1 MIAWDALGIAQHHD
15 SMPGTMSA
23 QGSYV
28 HWHTDTPGAACNDS
42 SCMVL
47 EDYTQQLAAA
57 QTASQDVLELSLQE
71 VTTAT
76 APVHLQQT
84 GTDNT
89 IIVYNPLAY
98 DRDEIV
104 AVDLPPPPS
113 TSAPSSHKSSSPSS
127 SSSPP
132 PASDVWPAILDCNS
146 QLIIAQASSSPANR
160 TVYFRA
166 QIPALG
172 HALFFID
179 YSQNSTVV
187 QPQPVPPP
195 PIISNYVLEIAL
207 DAQGNVHSVLNKVSG
222 AGI

>member
-1 MIAWDALGIAQHHD
+1 
-15 SMPGTMSA
+15 
-23 QGSYV
+23 
-28 HWHTDTPGAACNDS
+28 
-42 SCMVL
+42 MVL

-146 QLIIAQASSSPANR
+146 QLIIAQASS
-160 TVYFRA
+160 
-166 QIPALG
+166 
-172 HALFFID
+172 
-179 YSQNSTVV
+179 
-187 QPQPVPPP
+187 PPP
-195 PIISNYVLEIAL
+195 TAPFIFARKFLRWDMLCSSSTTRRIQPSFSRSLFLLRPLSQIMFWKLRWMRRATF
-207 DAQGNVHSVLNKVSG
+207 
-222 AGI
+222 IPC